1 MKRIGPM
8 FMILGVINGGFSLI
22 QGFMIPPEL
31 QHEFSISAKEY
42 FLYSFVLF
50 ALGLRMCQKA
60 KELDE

>member
-1 MKRIGPM
+1 M

>member
-1 MKRIGPM
+1 VKRIGPM

>member
-1 MKRIGPM
+1 MGSM
-8 FMILGVINGGFSLI
+8 FMILGAINGGFSLI

-31 QHEFSISAKEY
+31 QHEFSVSAKEY
-42 FLYSFVLF
+42 FLYSSIIF